1 MKTLTLMCAF
11 LCLAI
16 LAKTQNINNLPKLE
30 LAPFAEG
37 FKYPIDLA
45 NCGDSRLFVVERL
58 GTIWAINSTGKKLTK
73 KPFLDITDRVFT
85 VFPKNYDERGL
96 LGLAFHP
103 NYPDSPYFYVNYI
116 GLDSNSHIS
125 RFTVDP
131 NNQNKALKNSEL
143 TLLIV
148 VQPKGKNYV
157 NHKAG
162 CLKFGPDGYL
172 YGTLGDGGFAG
183 DPHNNAQD
191 LSKLL
196 GKMFRINV
204 NKPDVKKDR
213 NYSIPPSNPFINKA
227 DTRDEIWA
235 SGLRNPFRFSF
246 DKLTGDLWLPDVG
259 QDKWEEIN
267 MERKDA
273 KGGRN
278 YGWSCYE
285 GYHNYKFDNCAY
297 NGTPYTFPIVEY
309 KHPGNNC
316 AAITG
321 GFVYR
326 GWKYPKM
333 YGMYIYN
340 DYCTG
345 KYSVVFKQNQTWLN
359 VFLLDEEDAEY
370 VSFGEDSKGEL
381 YSIDE
386 VTGEIEHV
394 IDASQSPVANSGSL
408 NILSNPNLKLSP
420 NPNKGWFTVEL
431 NAAKKE
437 TYFIVITDVV
447 GATVLSEKKYATTGL
462 NRWSF
467 SSPKLQKGIYMLHV
481 QSVKGSITQNFIV
494 DK

>member
-1 MKTLTLMCAF
+1 MKTRILVGAF
-11 LCLAI
+11 LCLQ
-16 LAKTQNINNLPKLE
+16 LFAKAQSVNNLPKLE
-30 LAPFAEG
+30 LAPFAKN
-37 FKYPIDLA
+37 FQYPIDMA
-45 NCGDSRLFVVERL
+45 NCGDSRLFIVERL
-58 GTIWAINSTGKKLTK
+58 GKIWVIDSSGKKMTK
-73 KPFLDITDRVFT
+73 NPFLDITDEVFT
-85 VFPKNYDERGL
+85 VFPNGYDERGL
-96 LGLAFHP
+96 LGLTFHP

-131 NNQNKALKNSEL
+131 NNPNRALKNSEDI
-143 TLLIV
+143 LLIV
-148 VQPKGKNYV
+148 NQPKGANYV

-172 YGTLGDGGFAG
+172 YATFGDGGFAG

-191 LSKLL
+191 LSKFL
-196 GKMFRINV
+196 GKMIRIDV
-204 NKPDVKKDR
+204 NKPDKKRGKD
-213 NYSIPPSNPFINKA
+213 YSIPKDNPFIDRP
-227 DTRDEIWA
+227 DTKDEIWA
-235 SGLRNPFRFSF
+235 CGLRNPFRFSF

-267 MERKDA
+267 LQKNGA

-285 GYHNYKFDNCAY
+285 GNHNYKFDACDY
-297 NGTPYTFPIVEY
+297 NGLPYTFPIVEY
-309 KHPGNNC
+309 GHTENPC

-326 GWKYPKM
+326 GSKYPKM

-345 KYSVVFKQNQTWLN
+345 KYSVVFKKNQSWMNIFMLN
-359 VFLLDEEDAEY
+359 EDDAAY

-381 YSIDE
+381 YSINE
-386 VTGEIEHV
+386 NTGEIERV
-394 IDASQSPVANSGSL
+394 IDDSQKAGEMKGYTNNFASL
-408 NILSNPNLKLSP
+408 DLKLSP
-420 NPNKGWFTVEL
+420 NPNRGQFTVQLTTPQNEV
-431 NAAKKE
+431 
-437 TYFIVITDVV
+437 YSVFVTDMI
-447 GATVLSEKKYATTGL
+447 GTTILSENKSAVAGT

-467 SSPKLQKGIYMLHV
+467 SSPKLQKGVYMLHV
-481 QSVKGSITQNFIV
+481 QSSKGSLTQNFVV